1 MVLWFTDDSLTFAHP
16 KLSHLPSPMSSPA
29 ADWFFTD
36 FFWGKNEGKSWDFTW
51 FYHGI
56 LGEKH
61 GFSGFSGGQIF
72 RCSMGSS
79 SLFPHCFHE
88 IFHGKKPMVFLVVR
102 FSPQSSPSLFTNG
115 RIFHDFPAMAIKNG
129 LMAGKMR
136 WSQLIRG
143 GQDSP
148 WQNNCGF
155 SETTSI
161 VNDS

>member
-1 MVLWFTDDSLTFAHP
+1 MIHWWFTDLRTSKTQSFTQSDEFPQLR
-16 KLSHLPSPMSSPA
+16 
-29 ADWFFTD
+29 TD
-36 FFWGKNEGKSWDFTW
+36 FLQTFFGEKTKGN
-51 FYHGI
+51 HGI
-56 LGEKH
+56 LHDFTMEFLGKSMVFLVFLVVR
-61 GFSGFSGGQIF
+61 FSDA
-72 RCSMGSS
+72 
-79 SLFPHCFHE
+79 PWEVAHCFHE